1 MLHGPG
7 QFDFSIFE
15 KKWYFSK
22 MIFDL
27 VWKSEYFLKND
38 VKDKKI
44 NEKSENEQ
52 IQFFSERL
60 KKTWIALV
68 T

>member
-22 MIFDL
+22 MIVDL

-38 VKDKKI
+38 VKDKKKLTK
-44 NEKSENEQ
+44 NLKTNKYN
-52 IQFFSERL
+52 FFL
-60 KKTWIALV
+60 NDWKKPELRW
-68 T
+68 